1 MNKLEDLR
9 AKKEKNR
16 HRAEAKKESKHSMP
30 EAS

>member
-9 AKKEKNR
+9 AKKEKI
-16 HRAEAKKESKHSMP
+16 AQGGGEKESKHSMP